1 MKEEK
6 ESREREKNKKI
17 THTHTHIEREGGR
30 EKCRNIIYS
39 FISIIEVVH
48 D

>member
-6 ESREREKNKKI
+6 ESREREKNKMI
-17 THTHTHIEREGGR
+17 THTHIEERR
-30 EKCRNIIYS
+30 EKCRKIIYS